1 MSSTDPSTPDRP
13 SWQLPPGVSRGTW
26 NYVTT
31 STIATEYDGF
41 HDGHPLLE
49 LDRQLIARIAES
61 IESTSQSTRPHV
73 ALDLGCGTGRSL
85 LPLADRGWRCLGVD
99 LSSAMLQ
106 ETRAKA
112 LSHQVDD
119 RMATLRAN
127 MVQLQFLKDRSLDL
141 ALCMYSSI
149 GMVRERKNRI
159 DVMRQV
165 SRALHPHGRFLVH
178 VHNRGSWLRDPQG
191 IRLTLHGWYQSLK
204 GHWELGDRIY
214 AYRGLPSMFLHI
226 YSHRELRSD
235 LREAKLEVV
244 EWIPLNRQS
253 SQPLTLPH
261 CFPHWRAGGFI
272 AICQPLTR

>member
-1 MSSTDPSTPDRP
+1 
-13 SWQLPPGVSRGTW
+13 
-26 NYVTT
+26 
-31 STIATEYDGF
+31 
-41 HDGHPLLE
+41 
-49 LDRQLIARIAES
+49 
-61 IESTSQSTRPHV
+61 
-73 ALDLGCGTGRSL
+73 
-85 LPLADRGWRCLGVD
+85 
-99 LSSAMLQ
+99 MLQ

-226 YSHRELRSD
+226 YSI
-235 LREAKLEVV
+235 ANCVP
-244 EWIPLNRQS
+244 IFARQS
-253 SQPLTLPH
+253 SKSSNGFRSIANRVNHSLCLIAFLIGGRWIHCDLPTANTIEVACH
-261 CFPHWRAGGFI
+261 AQRVDR
-272 AICQPLTR
+272 T